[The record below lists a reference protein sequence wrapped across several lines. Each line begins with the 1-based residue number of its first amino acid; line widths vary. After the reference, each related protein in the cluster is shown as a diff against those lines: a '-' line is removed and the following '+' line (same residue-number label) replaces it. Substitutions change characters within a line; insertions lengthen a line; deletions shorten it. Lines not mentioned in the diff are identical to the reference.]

1 MLAQAR
7 AWLSEDPDGE
17 TRFELE
23 TLIANDDLP
32 ALEELFFGPLE
43 FGTAGLRAVVGPG
56 LARMNRVI
64 VARATWAVGKQLLS
78 AFPDA
83 RERGVIIGYDGRT
96 HSRSF
101 AETACEVLAGLGVRA
116 QLTTRPTPTPL
127 VAFASTHLLATAA
140 IVITASHNPPAYNGY
155 KVFWRDGAQIV
166 PPVDKSIAALFESA
180 PVYSAIPRVELADAR
195 KRGLLND
202 VPETVDSA
210 YLNGALKVTSTTRP
224 VDRSLRV
231 AYTALH
237 GVGKPWIE
245 RAFHMAGFS
254 NLFVVAEQ
262 AEPDGAFPTVKFPNP
277 EEPGAMDLLL
287 ATARENNADI
297 ALANDPDADRL
308 AVAARNADGDYVQ
321 FSGNEVGVLL
331 GHDAIMRAGA
341 TVKRPLVINTIVSS
355 PLLGVIAEKLG
366 VRAEQTLTGFK
377 WIESRAMEL
386 HRTEG
391 YSFLFGYEEALG
403 YSIGT
408 LVRDKDGISAALA
421 VATLAGALRHE
432 GCTLLTALDGI
443 YREFGLFES
452 GQMNLVREGIAGKA
466 ELESTMIRLRQ
477 APPTS
482 LGGLTVKALVDY
494 ERGLR
499 RVGESETPTSLP
511 PSNVIAL
518 ELDGGHRVIVRPS
531 GTEPKV
537 KCYFD
542 VYESVQA
549 EEALSSA
556 RERARTT
563 LSTLR
568 AALGQALG
576 VPER

>member
-1 MLAQAR
+1 
-7 AWLSEDPDGE
+7 
-17 TRFELE
+17 
-23 TLIANDDLP
+23 
-32 ALEELFFGPLE
+32 
-43 FGTAGLRAVVGPG
+43 
-56 LARMNRVI
+56 MNHVI
-64 VARATWAVGKQLLS
+64 VARATWAVGTHLL
-78 AFPDA
+78 ATFPDV

-96 HSRSF
+96 HSRAF

-155 KVFWRDGAQIV
+155 KVFWRNGAQIV
-166 PPVDKSIAALFESA
+166 PPVDKSIAALFEAAPAYSEIPKVDFASA
-180 PVYSAIPRVELADAR
+180 K
-195 KRGLLND
+195 KRGLVGN
-202 VPETVDSA
+202 VPDAVDSA
-210 YLNGALKVTSTTRP
+210 YLDGVLKVTATTSI

-237 GVGKPWIE
+237 GVGTPWIE
-245 RAFHMAGFS
+245 RAFRNAGFD
-254 NLFVVAEQ
+254 NVFIVAEQ

-287 ATARENNADI
+287 ATAKEHGADI
-297 ALANDPDADRL
+297 AIANDPDADRL
-308 AVAARNADGDYVQ
+308 AVAERNAEGNYIQ

-331 GHDAIMRAGA
+331 GHDAIMRARG

-355 PLLGVIAEKLG
+355 PLLCVIAEKLG

-377 WIESRAMEL
+377 WIANRALEL
-386 HRTEG
+386 QGAEG

-403 YSIGT
+403 YSVGT

-421 VATLAGALRHE
+421 MATLAGALKYE
-432 GCTLLTALDGI
+432 GRTLTAALEGI

-452 GQMNLVREGIAGKA
+452 GQMNLVREGLAGKA
-466 ELESTMIRLRQ
+466 EIESMMARLRQ

-482 LGGLTVKALVDY
+482 LGGLTVNALVDY

-499 RVGESETPTSLP
+499 TAGGAQTATSLP

-542 VYESVQA
+542 VYESVRGD
-549 EEALSSA
+549 EALSEA
-556 RERARTT
+556 RARARRT

-568 AALGQALG
+568 TALGEALG